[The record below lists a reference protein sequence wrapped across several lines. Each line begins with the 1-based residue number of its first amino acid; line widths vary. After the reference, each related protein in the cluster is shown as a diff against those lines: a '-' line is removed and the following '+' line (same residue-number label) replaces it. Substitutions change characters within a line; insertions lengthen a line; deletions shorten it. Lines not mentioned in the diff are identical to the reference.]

1 MVQHHNTVDEDR
13 QGSRSRDI
21 KAIYIENS
29 MGERFRFENNYLP
42 GARAM
47 ARHISNGGYQNDQ
60 QGEHISEIMAEM
72 SELKGFVR
80 GVKRDDYVSE
90 DAQDV
95 IEKATE
101 RYYGLKSTLES
112 VSKQRGYINYFENF
126 EPHEI
131 EVDENDVNQLRT
143 RLTRE
148 VFDTRL
154 ENSLG
159 AVSRA
164 VKLSEKKTGDHF
176 KDAKSWLAAAKSMG
190 AEVQDGDMN
199 TPEAQHLVAVK
210 DGKEIGEWYF
220 EKDDQEGHGEMGIGM
235 SDRGADSAETV
246 DRPEFE
252 LPATLEMMPGVPGY
266 QGMQFMDNIGRLTA
280 ILRDIA
286 DRAQDDSV
294 ANWAGNMANEIS
306 SENTTFGKRTKD
318 DPDYKA
324 NKIKAISLAKMA
336 ISQTKAISAQPEPK
350 QIEGPKESV
359 DHFDEYEE
367 SMDGIVNGEEVK
379 EGTMANDVTSEEF
392 KNFLKSG
399 PLAVG
404 PDAYDDGNSE
414 EEMMQ
419 LAKLGAEEKIGNF
432 FFDDELWD
440 NISELRDNEGD
451 NADAMPL
458 VRARVAELFDVSVEE
473 SVVETPRT
481 ALDVAQEIRQK
492 ELELQKLYKKGTVKD
507 LKGAKDLM
515 NRTKALDRI
524 NIGESSPYR
533 EEDGASIEDI
543 SSAIQHRMFIGG
555 TMEEA
560 LSAGKGPDEIMQ
572 QIEDVAEFHE
582 GAEELGSSDISGMV
596 NQVLMQLGVSRTEA
610 YVDDTALDSIYE
622 NADPFARTKLTYED
636 VTRELE
642 EGNEADVDMA
652 HELLFQGDNDA
663 DLYRQQF
670 LPIMKNLMR
679 KRAKGIYEPEKA
691 IKLWRYWV
699 DNIVKK
705 HAKDLGIVNTRQI
718 SGATRNLA
726 AKMKSEEQ
734 FDEMELGNW
743 DDNKSAGTAESTEQ
757 QVVEAEGYSSLED
770 VYPAGPTEIWYWK
783 EGNGRDF
790 MMGVKWLAGRG
801 VEVTKDS
808 LASTHV
814 KIGSIAETD
823 PEKVY
828 AMMQG
833 ENWSPQGEARDIIG
847 KSGTGHTSMS
857 VGDALVIGG
866 KIQMVDRFGFVN
878 PEDPKEVQMAESS
891 KYSAEK
897 TAALITDRIFEEMKN
912 AK

>member
-1 MVQHHNTVDEDR
+1 MGRDDGAKTLVPEEAVFFEFEFTDGGEDFGSVVVSILDEGSLKVYFKNDIIDGAGSGAKRKWYDFLKDLRYFSSQNMINYEAKNITKTRLDKADFDFLVGKSDSKEKVAMESKLYGSKQKSYQDLNGAKLMVQHHNTVDEDR

-176 KDAKSWLAAAKSMG
+176 EDAKSWLAAAESMG

-379 EGTMANDVTSEEF
+379 EADNDELDISPVFGQQIKAAYRELKARGPKLEEIA
-392 KNFLKSG
+392 
-399 PLAVG
+399 PLAESIIRPMRSTSAISESKSNFG
-404 PDAYDDGNSE
+404 INKGEEGYRPDASTD
-414 EEMMQ
+414 
-419 LAKLGAEEKIGNF
+419 LKKWAKLFN
-432 FFDDELWD
+432 
-440 NISELRDNEGD
+440 
-451 NADAMPL
+451 
-458 VRARVAELFDVSVEE
+458 
-473 SVVETPRT
+473 
-481 ALDVAQEIRQK
+481 
-492 ELELQKLYKKGTVKD
+492 
-507 LKGAKDLM
+507 
-515 NRTKALDRI
+515 
-524 NIGESSPYR
+524 
-533 EEDGASIEDI
+533 
-543 SSAIQHRMFIGG
+543 
-555 TMEEA
+555 
-560 LSAGKGPDEIMQ
+560 
-572 QIEDVAEFHE
+572 
-582 GAEELGSSDISGMV
+582 
-596 NQVLMQLGVSRTEA
+596 
-610 YVDDTALDSIYE
+610 
-622 NADPFARTKLTYED
+622 
-636 VTRELE
+636 
-642 EGNEADVDMA
+642 
-652 HELLFQGDNDA
+652 
-663 DLYRQQF
+663 
-670 LPIMKNLMR
+670 
-679 KRAKGIYEPEKA
+679 
-691 IKLWRYWV
+691 
-699 DNIVKK
+699 
-705 HAKDLGIVNTRQI
+705 
-718 SGATRNLA
+718 
-726 AKMKSEEQ
+726 
-734 FDEMELGNW
+734 
-743 DDNKSAGTAESTEQ
+743 
-757 QVVEAEGYSSLED
+757 
-770 VYPAGPTEIWYWK
+770 
-783 EGNGRDF
+783 
-790 MMGVKWLAGRG
+790 
-801 VEVTKDS
+801 
-808 LASTHV
+808 
-814 KIGSIAETD
+814 
-823 PEKVY
+823 
-828 AMMQG
+828 
-833 ENWSPQGEARDIIG
+833 
-847 KSGTGHTSMS
+847 
-857 VGDALVIGG
+857 
-866 KIQMVDRFGFVN
+866 
-878 PEDPKEVQMAESS
+878 
-891 KYSAEK
+891 
-897 TAALITDRIFEEMKN
+897 
-912 AK
+912 